1 MVGRVIFIP
10 GAGGDPEFWKPVP
23 ERVARDIELGLVFRC
38 VPAMAIR
45 AGMTLSPEAR
55 ASRTNLLLLDEVHNG
70 RRIRRDHH
78 RWRRS
83 G

>member
-55 ASRTNLLLLDEVHNG
+55 A
-70 RRIRRDHH
+70 
-78 RWRRS
+78 
-83 G
+83 